1 MKLANGYMICE
12 VAGSFCLLPVGQN
25 VADCNHIFN
34 LNETGYFLCSQLRE
48 DLTYAQ
54 LLERMAAEYEVKG
67 EGEEMSLLR
76 KDLDAF
82 LGELRTCLL
91 YTSPSP
97 RDCS

>member
-1 MKLANGYMICE
+1 MKLADGYMICE

-54 LLERMAAEYEVKG
+54 LLERMAAEYEQ
-67 EGEEMSLLR
+67 EERHENSYL
-76 KDLDAF
+76 
-82 LGELRTCLL
+82 
-91 YTSPSP
+91 S
-97 RDCS
+97 DCRSAPWYRSR